1 MSESKAH
8 AEEVH
13 AVAFERVGEPVGH
26 IPPWLMAGL
35 DAAPAPRALTR
46 STPSG
51 LAGRSSPGVP
61 RVTFSYVARRADAAL
76 EEVAPAATVAGDSR

>member
-35 DAAPAPRALTR
+35 DAAPRLQ
-46 STPSG
+46 
-51 LAGRSSPGVP
+51 LAI
-61 RVTFSYVARRADAAL
+61 
-76 EEVAPAATVAGDSR
+76 